1 MKFANIMRAAVVV
14 AVMLGVWSC
23 KTSEANYRA
32 AYERAMSGRE
42 EGGSPIDGTVYAAQR
57 QMELHK
63 FVMAGD
69 TFDVYSTRV
78 SVTDGGGG
86 IRENLRRYNIVV
98 GQFKQQF
105 NAVSMR
111 NRLADGGY
119 PAAFVVQTPE
129 PYYFVIL
136 NSYSEVGAAATALKQ
151 MPAQM
156 PVAVKSPCP
165 FLLSVTQR

>member
-1 MKFANIMRAAVVV
+1 MKSLKILGITAVAA
-14 AVMLGVWSC
+14 MMTCTWSC
-23 KTSEANYRA
+23 KTSEKNYRE
-32 AYERAMSGRE
+32 AYERAMAGRE
-42 EGGSPIDGTVYAAQR
+42 TGESPIDGTVYAAQR
-57 QMELHK
+57 QMGLNK

-78 SVTDGGGG
+78 SVTEGGGG

-119 PAAFVVQTPE
+119 PSAFVVQTPE

-136 NSYSEVGAAATALKQ
+136 GSYSELGAAASALKQ
-151 MPAQM
+151 IPEQM